1 MAVDVPGAGAASAKA
16 ENWTAPQGRSKRPT
30 RTWWV
35 AGVTAG
41 VGWLATWTAGGHWPH
56 ISSQLLAALITIG
69 LQLLLAYLVSNKGW
83 LAKRRYVQGFGSD
96 DRWPTEKWWVATTT
110 VVIGFPVI
118 YFVTGHW
125 TRALTSQ
132 VIVIIGQRFLAYFV
146 PNG

>member
-1 MAVDVPGAGAASAKA
+1 MAADGPGAQAASAEA
-16 ENWTAPQGRSKRPT
+16 ENKPQAGRFRPT

-41 VGWLATWTAGGHWPH
+41 VGWLATWTAGRHWPL
-56 ISSQLLAALITIG
+56 IGSQLLAALIVIG

-96 DRWPTEKWWVATTT
+96 DRWPTEKWWVATAT

-146 PNG
+146 PND